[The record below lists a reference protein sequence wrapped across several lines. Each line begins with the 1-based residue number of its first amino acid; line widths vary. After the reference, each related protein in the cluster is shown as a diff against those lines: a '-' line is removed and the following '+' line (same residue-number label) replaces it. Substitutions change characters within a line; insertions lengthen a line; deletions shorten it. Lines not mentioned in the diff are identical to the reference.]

1 MTRFLIPLILGCVGL
16 MGGIAAGLALKPA
29 PSAEAAAAPAPAT
42 PSAFMEMA
50 NNFVIPLIGADRIRS
65 MVVMQ
70 LSLEVG
76 DTELATVRAMEP
88 RLRDAFL
95 RVLFDHANAGGFDG
109 VFTAASPMASLR
121 TALRDATRDITG
133 PAVRDVLILDL
144 LRQD

>member
-16 MGGIAAGLALKPA
+16 VGGVATGIALKP
-29 PSAEAAAAPAPAT
+29 PAEAAEPPQAPLT
-42 PSAFMEMA
+42 PSVSLDMPS
-50 NNFVIPLIGADRIRS
+50 NFVIPLIGRDRIRS
-65 MVVMQ
+65 MMV
-70 LSLEVG
+70 LSLGLEV
-76 DTELATVRAMEP
+76 DAEQTAAVRAQEP

-121 TALRDATRDITG
+121 TALREAAVGVSG

-144 LRQD
+144 LRHD